1 MPDCFKTIRSFFHSK
16 HSKFVLLA
24 ATMIVLILMVLFA
37 SFSGSSSKEIVS
49 AEIRDKNL
57 ELKLVHVVS
66 VCCLFVDLL
75 TEFVS
80 RCFAMELER
89 PQTLIQV
96 IHSSTKVSFLLDGVN
111 SRM

>member
-1 MPDCFKTIRSFFHSK
+1 MPDCVKTIRSVFQSK
-16 HSKFVLLA
+16 HLKYVLLA

-49 AEIRDKNL
+49 AEIRDKNF

-66 VCCLFVDLL
+66 VRSLFVDLL

-80 RCFAMELER
+80 RYFDMELER
-89 PQTLIQV
+89 QQTLTRV
-96 IHSSTKVSFLLDGVN
+96 IPSSTRASSLSDGVN
-111 SRM
+111 